1 MTSIART
8 TRQAALSADQLLES
22 NWNYTG
28 AILLE
33 SQALER
39 QAQHR
44 VLTQWRDEQGKELC
58 FILNFIAAEHQG
70 SKVVM
75 PSSQCRPEIDRRAR
89 VLDRYGFEIHRSSRQ
104 ALQWDLLMRL
114 DLDSVSSDL
123 QQRLVTH

>member
-33 SQALER
+33 TQTLKS

-58 FILNFIAAEHQG
+58 FILNFIAADHQG
-70 SKVVM
+70 SKVVI
-75 PSSQCRPEIDRRAR
+75 PSSQCLPEIDRRVR
-89 VLDRYGFEIHRSSRQ
+89 VLDRYGFEVHHSSRQ

-114 DLDSVSSDL
+114 DLDSVSCDL
-123 QQRLVTH
+123 QQRLLTH

>member
-33 SQALER
+33 TQTLKS

-58 FILNFIAAEHQG
+58 FILNFIAADHQG
-70 SKVVM
+70 SKVVI
-75 PSSQCRPEIDRRAR
+75 PSSQCLPEIDRRVR
-89 VLDRYGFEIHRSSRQ
+89 VLDRYGFEVHRSSRQ

-114 DLDSVSSDL
+114 DLDSVSCDL
-123 QQRLVTH
+123 QQRLLTH